1 MFTRLLRSIANIIMT
16 TLLDRL
22 QEHLVKKRK
31 GLSDVHETLKR
42 ITGRDV
48 FDDHSNHN
56 KFNKRQQMGDQKP
69 PFREPLKKEIKRLQ
83 DNNKPVFR
91 NNNQNRKV
99 YTNPNELSKN
109 VKKDFNSGRISAKDR
124 LGIVVTEEQKT
135 VMKKE
140 YEEED
145 DDMDEDPAPKKALQ
159 SQVMLSSKIMK
170 SRTEVLAA
178 QQGDQVTKERNR
190 RMFGSLLGTLQRF
203 KKEETQLKDK
213 EEKKAKIEK
222 KLEEAAIKEKET
234 LVLKKRELFMQR
246 KQQQRDIKNIE
257 IKMGLV
263 RNFEIFERQIN
274 CTMNFIKT
282 EFDPSVFYLPKIHN
296 EKTEKK
302 LEKTRTY
309 LGNILGKKRNMVES
323 QIDKLLQP
331 NDEQIEYEDDRM
343 EEGET
348 RVVEEED
355 DVDVDVYETHQDN
368 GNFNYDD

>member
-1 MFTRLLRSIANIIMT
+1 MT

-22 QEHLVKKRK
+22 QEHLVKKRQ
-31 GLSDVHETLKR
+31 GLNDVHETLKK
-42 ITGRDV
+42 ITGRDT
-48 FDDHSNHN
+48 FDDHLNHG
-56 KFNKRQQMGDQKP
+56 KFNKRPHIAGDQKP
-69 PFREPLKKEIKRLQ
+69 QIRELIKKDVKRLRE
-83 DNNKPVFR
+83 KLSYR
-91 NNNQNRKV
+91 NENQNRKV
-99 YTNPNELSKN
+99 FVNTNETPKVFKN
-109 VKKDFNSGRISAKDR
+109 GQNSGRISAKDR
-124 LGIVVTEEQKT
+124 LGTVVTDEPQKPIKEE
-135 VMKKE
+135 
-140 YEEED
+140 YED
-145 DDMDEDPAPKKALQ
+145 DDLDDDPAPKKALQ

-213 EEKKAKIEK
+213 EEKKAKIERR
-222 KLEEAAIKEKET
+222 LEEEALKEKES

-309 LGNILGKKRNMVES
+309 LSNILGKKRNMVES
-323 QIDKLLQP
+323 QIEKLLQP
-331 NDEQIEYEDDRM
+331 EDEQMEYDDRA
-343 EEGET
+343 EEGEV
-348 RVVEEED
+348 RGADEEED
-355 DVDVDVYETHQDN
+355 ADVDVYERHQDN
-368 GNFNYDD
+368 GNFNYD

>member
-1 MFTRLLRSIANIIMT
+1 MA

-31 GLSDVHETLKR
+31 GLSDVHETLKK

-48 FDDHSNHN
+48 FDDHSNHG
-56 KFNKRQQMGDQKP
+56 KFNKRSQIGGDQKSQ
-69 PFREPLKKEIKRLQ
+69 FREPLKKEVKRLQ
-83 DNNKPVFR
+83 DSNNKPLYR
-91 NNNQNRKV
+91 NGNQNRKAHV
-99 YTNPNELSKN
+99 NPNDVSKN
-109 VKKDFNSGRISAKDR
+109 FKKEYNSGRDVRVSAKDR
-124 LGIVVTEEQKT
+124 LGTVVTDDQKP
-135 VMKKE
+135 KKE
-140 YEEED
+140 YKDEED
-145 DDMDEDPAPKKALQ
+145 DDLDEDPLPKKALQ

-170 SRTEVLAA
+170 SRGEVLAA

-190 RMFGSLLGTLQRF
+190 RMFGSLLGTLQKF

-213 EEKKAKIEK
+213 EEKKAKIERR
-222 KLEEAAIKEKET
+222 LEEDAIKEKES

-263 RNFEIFERQIN
+263 RNFEVFERQIN

-309 LGNILGKKRNMVES
+309 LSNILAKKRNMVES

-331 NDEQIEYEDDRM
+331 DHEQVMYEDDRM

-348 RVVEEED
+348 REVEEED
-355 DVDVDVYETHQDN
+355 DADVDVYETQQNN
-368 GNFNYDD
+368 GHFNYD

>member
-1 MFTRLLRSIANIIMT
+1 MT

-22 QEHLVKKRK
+22 QEHLVKKRQ
-31 GLSDVHETLKR
+31 GLNDVHETLKK

-48 FDDHSNHN
+48 FDEHNHG
-56 KFNKRQQMGDQKP
+56 KFNKRLQQGDQKP
-69 PFREPLKKEIKRLQ
+69 QFRDQLKKDVKRLR
-83 DNNKPVFR
+83 DNNKSFR
-91 NNNQNRKV
+91 NDSQNRKV
-99 YTNPNELSKN
+99 FVNNNETAKN
-109 VKKDFNSGRISAKDR
+109 FKNGHNSARISAKDR
-124 LGIVVTEEQKT
+124 LGSIVADEHQKPIKEE
-135 VMKKE
+135 
-140 YEEED
+140 YEED
-145 DDMDEDPAPKKALQ
+145 DDLDDDPAPKKALQ

-178 QQGDQVTKERNR
+178 QSGDQVTKERNR
-190 RMFGSLLGTLQRF
+190 RMFGSLLGTLQKF

-213 EEKKAKIEK
+213 EEKKAKIERR
-222 KLEEAAIKEKET
+222 LEEEALKEKES

-263 RNFEIFERQIN
+263 RNFEVFERQIN

-282 EFDPSVFYLPKIHN
+282 EYDPSVFYLPKIHN

-309 LGNILGKKRNMVES
+309 LSNILGKKRNMVES

-331 NDEQIEYEDDRM
+331 DNDQMEYEDRV
-343 EEGET
+343 EEGEV
-348 RVVEEED
+348 RAADEEED
-355 DVDVDVYETHQDN
+355 ADVDVYERHQDN
-368 GNFNYDD
+368 GTFNYD

>member
-1 MFTRLLRSIANIIMT
+1 MT

-22 QEHLVKKRK
+22 QEHLVKKRQ
-31 GLSDVHETLKR
+31 GLSDVHETLKK
-42 ITGRDV
+42 ITGRDT
-48 FDDHSNHN
+48 FDDHLNHG
-56 KFNKRQQMGDQKP
+56 KFNKRLQIGIDQKQQLK
-69 PFREPLKKEIKRLQ
+69 EPIKKDVKRLREN
-83 DNNKPVFR
+83 DKPYR
-91 NNNQNRKV
+91 IDNQNRKV
-99 YTNPNELSKN
+99 FINSNDTSKSFKN
-109 VKKDFNSGRISAKDR
+109 GNNSGRISAKDR
-124 LGIVVTEEQKT
+124 LGTVVTDEDQNPVKEE
-135 VMKKE
+135 
-140 YEEED
+140 YD
-145 DDMDEDPAPKKALQ
+145 DDEMDDDPIPKKTLQ

-190 RMFGSLLGTLQRF
+190 RMFGSLLGTLQKF

-213 EEKKAKIEK
+213 EEKKAKIERR
-222 KLEEAAIKEKET
+222 LEEEALKEKES
-234 LVLKKRELFMQR
+234 LVIRKRELFMQR

-309 LGNILGKKRNMVES
+309 LSNILGKKRNMVES
-323 QIDKLLQP
+323 QIEKLLQP
-331 NDEQIEYEDDRM
+331 DDEQMEYDDR
-343 EEGET
+343 EEDGD
-348 RVVEEED
+348 VKVADEEED
-355 DVDVDVYETHQDN
+355 ADVDVYERHQDN
-368 GNFNYDD
+368 GNFNYD

>member
-1 MFTRLLRSIANIIMT
+1 MT

-22 QEHLVKKRK
+22 QEHLVKKRQ
-31 GLSDVHETLKR
+31 GLNDVHETLKK

-48 FDDHSNHN
+48 FDEHG
-56 KFNKRQQMGDQKP
+56 KFNKRLQQGDQKP
-69 PFREPLKKEIKRLQ
+69 QFREQLKKDVKRLR
-83 DNNKPVFR
+83 DNNRSFR
-91 NNNQNRKV
+91 NDSQNRKV
-99 YTNPNELSKN
+99 FVNNNETAKN
-109 VKKDFNSGRISAKDR
+109 FKNGHNSARISAKDR
-124 LGIVVTEEQKT
+124 LGTIVTDEHQKPIKEEF
-135 VMKKE
+135 
-140 YEEED
+140 ED
-145 DDMDEDPAPKKALQ
+145 DDDLDDDPVPKKALQ

-178 QQGDQVTKERNR
+178 QSGDQVTKERNR
-190 RMFGSLLGTLQRF
+190 RMFGSLLGTLQKF

-213 EEKKAKIEK
+213 EEKKAKIERR
-222 KLEEAAIKEKET
+222 LEEEALKEKES

-263 RNFEIFERQIN
+263 RNFEVFERQIN

-282 EFDPSVFYLPKIHN
+282 EYDPSVFYLPKIHN

-309 LGNILGKKRNMVES
+309 LSNILGKKRNMVES

-331 NDEQIEYEDDRM
+331 DDEQMEYEDRVED
-343 EEGET
+343 GEV
-348 RVVEEED
+348 RAADEEED
-355 DVDVDVYETHQDN
+355 ADVDVYERHQDN
-368 GNFNYDD
+368 GTFNYD